1 MTRLASSRR
10 RASSRDRRTEALGT
24 RPLQR
29 LIPEHNERVSLRAM
43 IRITSHVSVLRTLYL
58 TVRYGGWCIVARGT
72 RLKVGPGSRIHF
84 ARGSFLFM
92 GFAHFTPMPC
102 SVHLGRGAQLSV
114 EGTVQIHRGTRVF
127 VNDGGHLEIGTQS
140 YINDCST
147 VTCFE
152 HIKID
157 SGCSISWNT
166 NILDTNVHELVV
178 NGVPRPRSQRIAI
191 GDHVWIGTGAIVL
204 AGVTIGD
211 GAVVAAGSVVTSEV
225 PSGVVVAGNPARI
238 VREGVSWQQ

>member
-1 MTRLASSRR
+1 MHMRASAER
-10 RASSRDRRTEALGT
+10 RASSRGRRADAQPAGWP
-24 RPLQR
+24 RR
-29 LIPEHNERVSLRAM
+29 LIPESDGQVGLRKV
-43 IRITSHVSVLRTLYL
+43 IRIALHVSVLRTLYL
-58 TVRYGGWCIVARGT
+58 SARHSGWCIVSRGT
-72 RLKVGPGSRIHF
+72 RLKVGHGSRIHI
-84 ARGSFLFM
+84 ARGSFLFL

-102 SVHLGRGAQLSV
+102 SLHLGKDAGLSI

-127 VNDGGHLEIGTQS
+127 VNDGGHLEIGARS

-152 HIKID
+152 HITIG

-166 NILDTNVHELVV
+166 NLLDTNVHELVV
-178 NGVPRPRSQRIAI
+178 AGTPRPRSQRVTI

-211 GAVVAAGSVVTSEV
+211 GAVVAAGSVVTSEI
-225 PSGVVVAGNPARI
+225 PSGAVAAGNPARV